1 MITGSIS
8 KNSKHLIRIALIVT
22 KTDDNTWNIK
32 NAKSL
37 AKITYLVNDTF
48 DTEKVAVLV
57 KMIFFTSRNY

>member
-37 AKITYLVNDTF
+37 AKNTYLVNDTF